1 MSEGAMYWGDAK
13 LGRLEKSRVDG
24 GVIYSLSSVTSL
36 FHDSLILILT
46 YLITDLTTEGAMY
59 WGDAKLGR
67 LEKSRVDGS
76 ARRVIYSNVG
86 DRYFGIALSAQYLY
100 VTDWTERSVTWPAYH
115 SQFSPII
122 WAFIVVFTVIQ
133 SYELLWII

>member
-1 MSEGAMYWGDAK
+1 
-13 LGRLEKSRVDG
+13 
-24 GVIYSLSSVTSL
+24 
-36 FHDSLILILT
+36 
-46 YLITDLTTEGAMY
+46 MY

-115 SQFSPII
+115 SLFSPII
-122 WAFIVVFTVIQ
+122 
-133 SYELLWII
+133 